1 MTRNSLER
9 RKVFLGR
16 LASLSAIA
24 FVVALVLLSAACN
37 NVNLAGEERGSGTV
51 SLAIDEVL
59 ASEIRSAIPAHLR
72 STTGDNSTYTLTAS
86 IRGDYSDGKTEFAT
100 EASLSGVT
108 FTFERIPTGKNIILD
123 VTVKVGDNTIW
134 YGNSGKHMVVSGI
147 NKLNVAV
154 GRVSGVLL
162 WKRNVD
168 SGNHDIL
175 TAPYG
180 AYDSPAEMGI
190 TFGASDS
197 SQGTPFCFDGD
208 GNLYVMSS
216 DAQSPLEVQKYDL
229 QPDGTYADM
238 KTNIPTNSQ
247 AAFNH
252 LAYDSVADVLYGI
265 VKNDALKCFKTNSQG
280 FDQVQGYTV
289 NSGSYLGLAAYDN
302 VVYTAQTGLNEG
314 ENGEIM
320 VSLSRYDLSSG
331 ESSKLGETIQH
342 QLPPV
347 FGTEV
352 SALTGHMIYQ
362 DGALYLSIGRLEI
375 VLDESSGAGIAGYSI
390 GAVVKINAAT
400 LAIEEGFGQ
409 NGYLG
414 LLDSSEGIN
423 GKACFAPTAK
433 NEGACFYGPMGF
445 VAVMPKKLVIA
456 DSGLAMS
463 ANGTTN
469 VKLSKKSR
477 IVTIDLET
485 EAFESVPMDGY
496 YEPTYSTGCG
506 FVN

>member
-16 LASLSAIA
+16 LASLPVIA
-24 FVVALVLLSAACN
+24 FVVALALLSAACN
-37 NVNLAGEERGSGTV
+37 NVNLAGEGKGSGTV

-59 ASEIRSAIPAHLR
+59 ASEIRSAIPAPLR

-86 IRGDYSDGKTEFAT
+86 IRGDYSDKKTESAT
-100 EASLSGVT
+100 SLSGVT
-108 FTFERIPTGKNIILD
+108 FTFEGIPTGKNIILD

-134 YGNSGKHMVVSGI
+134 YGNSGKHMVDSGI
-147 NKLNVAV
+147 NKLNVEV

-162 WKRNVD
+162 WKPLQE
-168 SGNHDIL
+168 GAQPHDVYI
-175 TAPYG
+175 APYG
-180 AYDSPAEMGI
+180 NYYDSSHLTELGI
-190 TFGASDS
+190 DTKQD
-197 SQGTPFCFDGD
+197 TRRPYCFDSN
-208 GNLYVMSS
+208 GNLYAVESATPS
-216 DAQSPLEVQKYDL
+216 QIYKYNSQL
-229 QPDGTYADM
+229 DGTYVEDPEPVASVS
-238 KTNIPTNSQ
+238 NPSNVSY
-247 AAFNH
+247 
-252 LAYDSVADVLYGI
+252 LAYDNEKLYGLGADTSLFNLNDN
-265 VKNDALKCFKTNSQG
+265 KNITNNTTFRQP
-280 FDQVQGYTV
+280 
-289 NSGSYLGLAAYDN
+289 LGLAIHNGIAY
-302 VVYTAQTGLNEG
+302 VAEVNEG
-314 ENGEIM
+314 NTSGGIYVTLHQYNTADGTSQKTEEI
-320 VSLSRYDLSSG
+320 R
-331 ESSKLGETIQH
+331 
-342 QLPPV
+342 LPEV
-347 FGTEV
+347 FGTDV

-362 DGALYLSIGRLEI
+362 DGALYLSIGCLDI
-375 VLDESSGAGIAGYSI
+375 VLDELSGAGIAGYSI

>member
-16 LASLSAIA
+16 LTSLPAIA
-24 FVVALVLLSAACN
+24 FVVALALLSAACN

-86 IRGDYSDGKTEFAT
+86 IRGDYSDEKTEFAT

-108 FTFERIPTGKNIILD
+108 FTFEGIPTGKNIILD

-134 YGNSGKHMVVSGI
+134 YGNSGKHMVDSGI
-147 NKLNVAV
+147 NKLSVEV

-162 WKRNVD
+162 WKPEQE
-168 SGNHDIL
+168 GKQPHDVYI
-175 TAPYG
+175 APYG
-180 AYDSPAEMGI
+180 NYASPFQTKFGI
-190 TFGASDS
+190 DTST
-197 SQGTPFCFDGD
+197 SQGTRRPYCFDSN
-208 GNLYVMSS
+208 GNLYAV
-216 DAQSPLEVQKYDL
+216 QSASPNSQIKKYDSQL
-229 QPDGTYADM
+229 DGTYVEGSAPVDSVS
-238 KTNIPTNSQ
+238 NPSDVSY
-247 AAFNH
+247 
-252 LAYDSVADVLYGI
+252 LAYDNDSGKLYGLGAGTSLYNL
-265 VKNDALKCFKTNSQG
+265 NDNVNITNNTTFPQP
-280 FDQVQGYTV
+280 
-289 NSGSYLGLAAYDN
+289 LGLAIHNGIAYVAEVSEGN
-302 VVYTAQTGLNEG
+302 TAGGIYVTL
-314 ENGEIM
+314 
-320 VSLSRYDLSSG
+320 
-331 ESSKLGETIQH
+331 H
-342 QLPPV
+342 QYNLTSAAGDTSQKTEAIRLLDV
-347 FGTEV
+347 FGTDV

-362 DGALYLSIGRLEI
+362 DGALYLSIGSLG
-375 VLDESSGAGIAGYSI
+375 LSDNGDGGYSI
-390 GAVVKINAAT
+390 GAVIKINAAT
-400 LAIEEGFGQ
+400 LAIEESFGQ

-414 LLDSSEGIN
+414 LLDFSEVIN
-423 GKACFAPTAK
+423 GKKCYAPTAE
-433 NEGACFYGPMGF
+433 NEGIYFYGPMGF

-456 DSGLAMS
+456 DSGYAMS
-463 ANGTTN
+463 AADDGTDN

-496 YEPTYSTGCG
+496 YEPTYLTGCG